1 MLKNISVKL
10 HKGIG
15 IKKFGIVIRDGEKN
29 KLNIRQI
36 YKLFC
41 TRAVREIWE
50 HNEKGDKKIRLH
62 VTNYKDTIDWDKVSA
77 SESSQGDKKENS
89 SPKPAEKDVAD
100 ESSIV
105 SSQSLNND
113 EVPVPDG
120 VTTEEFEGNTYEKV
134 SDNYDPESGVIPD
147 EQDTK

>member
-62 VTNYKDTIDWDKVSA
+62 ITNYKDTIDWDKVSA
-77 SESSQGDKKENS
+77 SETSTPSPGNKENS
-89 SPKPAEKDVAD
+89 SPKPAESNTVNK
-100 ESSIV
+100 V
-105 SSQSLNND
+105 SSQSLDND

-120 VTTEEFEGNTYEKV
+120 VTTEEFEGNAYEKV
-134 SDNYDPESGVIPD
+134 SDDYDPESGIDPD
-147 EQDTK
+147 KEDTK